1 MDVMAYVA
9 PSAGARLERSS
20 ITRREPGPRDVAID
34 IAYAGICHSDI
45 HQAREEWGGSLFPMV
60 PGHEITGI
68 VTAVGADVTRFAPG
82 DRVGV
87 GVFVDSCRTCEACA
101 RGLESYCLNG
111 PSPTYN
117 GYEQDGVTPTYGGYS
132 THIVTDEH
140 FVVAVPEALGLDVA
154 APLLCAGITTYSPLR
169 HWNVGPGS
177 RVAVMGLGGLGH
189 MGLKFAAAMGAEVTL
204 ISHSPSKET
213 DARRLGAHDFLLS
226 SDRDAMRGSRNRF
239 DFILN
244 TVSAN
249 LELHRYLALLRLDG
263 TLCNVGLPTEPL
275 SVPTFALTG
284 ARRSIAGS
292 NVGGCAE
299 VQEMLDFAAEH
310 GLGSD
315 IEIIDAADVNEAW
328 ERVVISDV
336 RYRFVIDAGTI

>member
-1 MDVMAYVA
+1 MDVKAYVA

-20 ITRREPGPRDVAID
+20 ISRRDPGPRDVAID

-87 GVFVDSCRTCEACA
+87 GVFVDSCRTCEACT
-101 RGLESYCLNG
+101 RGLESYCVNG

-140 FVVAVPEALGLDVA
+140 FVVRVPDALGLDVA

-189 MGLKFAAAMGAEVTL
+189 MGLKFAAAMGADVTL
-204 ISHSPSKET
+204 ISHSPSKEA
-213 DARRLGAHDFLLS
+213 DARRLGANDFLLS
-226 SDRDAMRGSRNRF
+226 SDRDAMHASRNRF

-249 LELHRYLALLRLDG
+249 LEIHRYVGLLRLDG

-299 VQEMLDFAAEH
+299 VQEMLDFAGEH
-310 GLGSD
+310 NLGSD
-315 IEIIDAADVNEAW
+315 IEIINAAEVNEAW
-328 ERVVISDV
+328 ERVIASDV
-336 RYRFVIDAGTI
+336 RYRFVIDASTI

>member
-1 MDVMAYVA
+1 MNVNAYVA
-9 PSAGARLERSS
+9 SAPGARLERAS
-20 ITRREPGPRDVAID
+20 IDRREPGPRDVAIN

-68 VTAVGADVTRFAPG
+68 VTAVGADVTKFAPG

-87 GVFVDSCRTCEACA
+87 GVFVDSCRTCEACT
-101 RGLESYCLNG
+101 RGMESYCLNG

-117 GYEQDGVTPTYGGYS
+117 GYEQDGVTPTFGGYS

-140 FVVAVPEALGLDVA
+140 FVMRIPDALGLDVA

-169 HWNVGPGS
+169 HWKVGTGS

-204 ISHSPSKET
+204 ISHSPSKEE

-226 SDRDAMRGSRNRF
+226 SDRDAMRASKNRF

-249 LELHRYLALLRLDG
+249 LEIQRYIALLNLDG

-275 SVPTFALTG
+275 SIPTFALVG
-284 ARRSIAGS
+284 GRRSVAGS

-299 VQEMLDFAAEH
+299 VQEMLDFTGEH

-315 IEIIDAADVNEAW
+315 VEVINAADVNEAW
-328 ERVVISDV
+328 DRVVASDV
-336 RYRFVIDAGTI
+336 RYRFVIDAATI